1 MVLVEVMQAL
11 EASQILAFIPIF
23 MGLLKVKEL
32 EEPGLKQEELKASLL
47 DQLVLIVS

>member
-1 MVLVEVMQAL
+1 
-11 EASQILAFIPIF
+11 

-47 DQLVLIVS
+47 DQMVLILS